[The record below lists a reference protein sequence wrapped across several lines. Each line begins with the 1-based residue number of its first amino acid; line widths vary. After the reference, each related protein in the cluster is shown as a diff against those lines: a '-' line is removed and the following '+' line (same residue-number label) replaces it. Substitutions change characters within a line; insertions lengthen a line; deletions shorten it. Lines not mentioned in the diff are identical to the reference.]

1 MARRA
6 RKASRKKK
14 APAAKGLSLRAL
26 AKRLG
31 VSHTA
36 VRKGVESGRL
46 SASIARGKVIDV
58 GLARTEWAAGATKEP
73 PKETGGGTLVQA
85 QLEATRE
92 RTIGLRLANRLKR
105 GRLVDAETARRDAFD
120 CARAVRDAVLNIP
133 DRVAAELAA
142 ETDPDR
148 VHARLDDELRKALEA
163 AAEVLARGE

>member
-1 MARRA
+1 V
-6 RKASRKKK
+6 
-14 APAAKGLSLRAL
+14 SLRAL
-26 AKRLG
+26 ARLLG

-36 VRKGVESGRL
+36 IQKGVATGRL
-46 SASIARGKVIDV
+46 SKSIERGKVIDV
-58 GLARTEWAAGATKEP
+58 DLARQEWAAGATKEP
-73 PKETGGGTLVQA
+73 PKDAGGGGTLVQA

-105 GRLVDAETARRDAFD
+105 GRLVPAETARREAFD
-120 CARAVRDAVLNIP
+120 CARAVRDAVLNVP

-163 AAEVLARGE
+163 AAEILARGE